1 MLPFTERGEL
11 AVDLALL
18 LLRCCFGMMM
28 LRHHGW
34 PKLRS
39 ARAEAGSFPDLLG
52 LGHRLTFG
60 LVTWFELA
68 GAAMIALGAL
78 TRFNALALVAILFV
92 AWWPWHRDFHPKQ
105 TSRELAFAY
114 MTGFAVLLLVGPGN
128 YSIDALFTR

>member
-1 MLPFTERGEL
+1 MFTERGEL
-11 AVDLALL
+11 ATDLALL
-18 LLRCCFGMMM
+18 LLRCCFAMMM
-28 LRHHGW
+28 VRHHGW

-39 ARAEAGSFPDLLG
+39 AHTEAHTFPNLIG

-68 GAAMIALGAL
+68 GAIMIALGVL

-92 AWWPWHRDFHPKQ
+92 AWWPWHKNFHPKQ

-114 MTGFAVLLLVGPGN
+114 MTGFGALLLAGPGN
-128 YSIDALFTR
+128 YSLEAFFTR